1 MENSPDRNR
10 RLIRAALTAAALFGL
25 SGCETIDSIFGGGSD
40 EEKLPGKRVS
50 VLVVEQKLK
59 VDSALAN
66 TPVVLPAAVSNRDW
80 PQIGGNPTHNP
91 GHLALSSDPHQIWS
105 AEAGDGPEDHLRY
118 TGTPIVADGKVFVL
132 DTSAEVTALDAKTGA
147 KLWRV
152 RVSPEDARTD
162 TIGGG
167 IAYGGGRV
175 YATAGYPELLA
186 LDPAN
191 GGMIW
196 RKQLTA
202 PPRASVTYSDDRVYI
217 VTLDDQAEV
226 LNASDG
232 TQIWTH
238 AGLPESEGVLGQ
250 ATPAVDRTVA
260 ITPYSSGEIFALRIE
275 TGRVAWQDNLIS
287 IRHTNALWSL
297 TDIAT
302 PPVIDR
308 GQIFAVSEGGRFVS
322 IDQRTGQRMWQ
333 HEVGSN
339 NMPWSAGDFVF
350 LLDNNNELVCF
361 SREKGGVRWIAQLQ
375 SYEDMEKRKTQ
386 VFWQGPVLAGG
397 HLVLANSLGQIALAS
412 PDDGH
417 IISIVGASDAVTVPP
432 IVADGVLYVLTDDGD
447 LTAYQ

>member
-1 MENSPDRNR
+1 MRNR
-10 RLIRAALTAAALFGL
+10 RPILVALIFGGVLTL
-25 SGCETIDSIFGGGSD
+25 SGCSTIDSIFGGGD

-59 VDSALAN
+59 VDEALAK
-66 TPVVLPAAVSNRDW
+66 TPVVLPVPVQNRDW
-80 PQIGGNPTHNP
+80 AQIGGNATHDL
-91 GHLALSSDPHQIWS
+91 GHVALSSDPHQIWS
-105 AEAGDGPEDHLRY
+105 SEAGDGPQDNLRY

-152 RVSPEDARTD
+152 RISPPDARTD
-162 TIGGG
+162 TLGGG

-217 VTLDDQAEV
+217 VTLDDQAQV
-226 LNASDG
+226 LNAADG
-232 TQIWTH
+232 TQIWNH

-250 ATPAVDRTVA
+250 ASPAVDRTVA

-308 GQIFAVSEGGRFVS
+308 GRIFAVSEGGRFVS
-322 IDQRTGQRMWQ
+322 IDQRTGQRLWQ

-339 NMPWSAGDFVF
+339 NMPWAAGDFVF

-361 SREKGGVRWIAQLQ
+361 SREKGGIRWIAQLQ
-375 SYEDMEKRKTQ
+375 SYEDMEKRKHP
-386 VFWQGPVLAGG
+386 VYWQGPVLAGG
-397 HLVLANSLGQIALAS
+397 NLILGNSLGQIVLAS
-412 PDDGH
+412 PDDGR
-417 IISIVGASDAVTVPP
+417 ILSVVGASDAVSVPP
-432 IVADGVLYVLTDDGD
+432 IVADGALFVLTNDGN
-447 LTAYQ
+447 LAAYR